1 MRQSCNNLVFFCGER
16 GTFKLKKVLDCNKW
30 MTFIAGKIL
39 TSIGF
44 EEWQWFSMVSN
55 QTIHWFK
62 QTFRSIWVLN
72 TYWANHLRGRKVS
85 CEEKCSPDTGFHSH
99 CSPLSC
105 ITGFQELFTKR
116 NIPPRLWGS
125 RQFCP
130 RAPPCPGPSR
140 WCGQDP
146 SGNSP
151 RGPRALP
158 LFPPEARSVDFVTV
172 SRSH

>member
-1 MRQSCNNLVFFCGER
+1 ME
-16 GTFKLKKVLDCNKW
+16 KVLDCNKW
-30 MTFIAGKIL
+30 MTFIASKIL
-39 TSIGF
+39 KWHPLDSMKGNGF
-44 EEWQWFSMVSN
+44 QWCP
-55 QTIHWFK
+55 TK
-62 QTFRSIWVLN
+62 RSIDPNNRSGLFGIVWVLN
-72 TYWANHLRGRKVS
+72 TNWANHLRGRKVS
-85 CEEKCSPDTGFHSH
+85 CEEKCSPVTGFHSH

-140 WCGQDP
+140 WCGPDP
-146 SGNSP
+146 SGSSP

-158 LFPPEARSVDFVTV
+158 PFPPEARSVDFVTV